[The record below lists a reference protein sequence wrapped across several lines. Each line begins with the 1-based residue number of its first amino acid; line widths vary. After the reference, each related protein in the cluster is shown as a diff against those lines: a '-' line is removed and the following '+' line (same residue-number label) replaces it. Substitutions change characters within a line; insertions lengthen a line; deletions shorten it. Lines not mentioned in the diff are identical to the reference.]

1 MTKRV
6 KFDWEFIFNEEDRTL
21 TVNLNG
27 GTNRIINFDFP
38 DYYRLLSEVFREI
51 SYYEHVI
58 GNKTN
63 VYGLEDLAEV
73 DAIRQDQPQEVIK
86 QQVLARKGR

>member
-6 KFDWEFIFNEEDRTL
+6 KFDWEFICNEKDRTL

-27 GTNRIINFDFP
+27 GCNRIINFDFP
-38 DYYRLLSEVFREI
+38 DYYKLLSEVFKEI
-51 SYYEHVI
+51 SFYNYVI
-58 GNKTN
+58 GNKTH
-63 VYGLEDLAEV
+63 VYGLEELAEV
-73 DAIRQDQPQEVIK
+73 DAIRKDEPQEVIK